1 VVEEDSE
8 NNNVDSDS
16 RRCWDLSQS
25 AAKDKVDNKDQTG
38 KSGNHK

>member
-1 VVEEDSE
+1 VVEEE

-16 RRCWDLSQS
+16 RRCWDLSHA
-25 AAKDKVDNKDQTG
+25 AAKDNVDNEDHTG